1 MTDALIVPA
10 IWVAGALL
18 LVLLLALLARRHR
31 QREARSR
38 LRELRKLRSP
48 TGRPFFPDTPE
59 DRRREA
65 RVLRGWDPDFDD

>member
-10 IWVAGALL
+10 IWVAGAVL
-18 LVLLLALLARRHR
+18 LVLLLGLLARRHR

>member
-1 MTDALIVPA
+1 VLIVPA
-10 IWVAGALL
+10 IWVAGA
-18 LVLLLALLARRHR
+18 VLLALLVAFVARRHR

-38 LRELRKLRSP
+38 LRQLNKLRSP

-65 RVLRGWDPDFDD
+65 RILRGWDPDFDD